1 MEEDTLMFFVLS
13 KTAAFFLLPSN
24 FLFALGLVGLVL
36 LFTRWRRAGTRLLA
50 ASFVLLAL
58 AAFLP
63 IGGTLMHM
71 LEQRFPPWNPAR
83 GAPDGIVV
91 LGGTISPRLSRI
103 YHSVQLS
110 GSAERVTV
118 IAKLARDYPK
128 ARIVYSGGDASL
140 LGNGGREADYLYP
153 LLDSFGVARDRVQ
166 LENRARNTYE
176 NAVLV
181 KALVKPK
188 PGERW
193 LLVTSAVHMPRAVGC
208 FRRVGFP
215 VEAYPV
221 DWHTTPELRLS
232 LSCKFASGLSVLDF
246 AAHEWLGL
254 IVYRIT
260 GRTGSLLPAPAGS

>member
-1 MEEDTLMFFVLS
+1 MFFVLS

-24 FLFALGLVGLVL
+24 FLFAIGLVGLLL
-36 LFTRWRRAGTRLLA
+36 LFTRWRRAGVRLMA
-50 ASFVLLAL
+50 ASFVLMAL

-63 IGGTLMHM
+63 VGRL
-71 LEQRFPPWNPAR
+71 LEHPLETRFPPWNPAR

-91 LGGTISPRLSRI
+91 LGGTISPVLSRV
-103 YHSVQLS
+103 YGATQLS

-128 ARIVYSGGDASL
+128 ARFVYSGGDASL
-140 LGNGGREADYLYP
+140 FANGGREADYVLP
-153 LLDSFGVARDRVQ
+153 LLATFGVPRNRVL
-166 LENRARNTYE
+166 LESRARNTYE
-176 NAVLV
+176 NAVFT

-193 LLVTSAVHMPRAVGC
+193 LLVTSAQHMPRAIGC
-208 FRRVGFP
+208 FRRAGFP

-221 DWHTTPELRLS
+221 DWHVLPRLRLS
-232 LSCKFASGLSVLDF
+232 LGKKFGAGLATLDD

-254 IVYRIT
+254 LFYRLS
-260 GRTGSLLPAPAGS
+260 GRTGALLPGPAGH